1 MFMRKSKYEWYLEMY
16 KMSGMSMLCFSKEK
30 NNHRPMF
37 MGSFTENMVTYLY
50 GMLLFFQY
58 NINI

>member
-1 MFMRKSKYEWYLEMY
+1 
-16 KMSGMSMLCFSKEK
+16 MLCFSKEK